1 MLTLP
6 DATTTPTEAAELYA
20 NLGFLVVPLFGVNG
34 DKCQCGF
41 ASCEPRSA
49 GKHPSL
55 NGWQKKA
62 TADVDELRTL
72 FRGHRGNVGLMMG
85 DRFVCLDADGAEGVE
100 SMRTLGD
107 LPDTLT
113 ARSGSGV
120 GEHRIYEYAKH
131 QDPSRVTNRTIRP
144 KLDVKTRTGQIVVAP
159 SVHRSGSRYEWI
171 NPVPPA
177 ILPDAIY
184 QQLTKRAE
192 VIPIASAPRSTSD
205 VAARARAYVQRIDPA
220 VSGSG
225 GHAQTFAAA
234 RALAG
239 FIRQHGLSRSDAWC
253 ILAEY
258 NARCDPPWAERD
270 LEHKLDDAIQAHTV
284 PELADRP
291 MMVQAQI
298 HGMRPAQAGHQAGN
312 TALNQAPG
320 EWLQLVMWEQT
331 KKGTMPVKH
340 HDNGAI
346 VLRYHP
352 QWQGRVAFNTHSQE
366 VVTRSPPWH
375 ASNMPADYADEW
387 TPWRDSDTARLSSWL
402 KRELQLDLDV
412 GACERALVV
421 AADANPIHPVRDW
434 FKSIKW
440 DRLMRLHEA
449 PTTYFG
455 AEASPYHAHVF
466 RWWMIAAVARTF
478 QPGCKMDNVLILE
491 GVQGLKKSSALRA
504 LAGSQWF
511 IDTPIDL
518 NNKDAFLSLNGR
530 LIVELAELESLRRA
544 DASRAKA
551 FFTSPSDTYR
561 PPYGRRVVTVPRQSV
576 FAGTVNSSTYLT
588 DPTGER
594 RYWPIACTAIDLDA
608 IKRDREQLWAEAV
621 HWFREGEKWH
631 PETEEERRMCGL
643 EQGARSEV
651 DEWET
656 VVATYSERHRTWT
669 PTIGEVLSDVLG
681 IERGRWTRSDQMRV
695 SNVLQRLGF
704 SRKQVRDGNA
714 RVWRYLPAPT
724 PSTLSTPLVTR

>member
-239 FIRQHGLSRSDAWC
+239 FIRQHGLSRSDAWS

-298 HGMRPAQAGHQAGN
+298 HGMRPAHAGHQAGN

-375 ASNMPADYADEW
+375 ASNMPADYVDEW

-412 GACERALVV
+412 GACDRAIVI

-434 FKSIKW
+434 FKSLRW
-440 DRLMRLHEA
+440 DRVMRLHEA

-455 AEASPYHAHVF
+455 AESSTYHARVF

-478 QPGCKMDNVLILE
+478 QPGCKMDTVLILE
-491 GVQGLKKSSALRA
+491 GPQGLKKSSALRA
-504 LAGSQWF
+504 LTGSEWF

-518 NNKDAFLSLNGR
+518 HNKDAFLSLHGK
-530 LIVELAELESLRRA
+530 LVVELAELESLRKA
-544 DASRAKA
+544 DAGRAKA

-561 PPYGRRVVTVPRQSV
+561 PPYGRRVVTVHRQCV
-576 FAGTVNSSTYLT
+576 FAGTVNHASYLPDT
-588 DPTGER
+588 TGNR

-621 HWFREGEKWH
+621 HWFREGEPWW
-631 PETEEERRMCGL
+631 PRTQEEHDDC
-643 EQGARSEV
+643 EQAQEPRAEG
-651 DEWET
+651 DEWEGL
-656 VVATYSERHRTWT
+656 VATYAERHQAWK
-669 PTIGEVLSDVLG
+669 PTVGEVLSDVLG

-695 SNVLQRLGF
+695 ASVLQRIGF
-704 SRKQVRDGNA
+704 ARKQVREAGA
-714 RVWRYLPAPT
+714 KVWRYVPGTKLRAQQP
-724 PSTLSTPLVTR
+724 PLGTA